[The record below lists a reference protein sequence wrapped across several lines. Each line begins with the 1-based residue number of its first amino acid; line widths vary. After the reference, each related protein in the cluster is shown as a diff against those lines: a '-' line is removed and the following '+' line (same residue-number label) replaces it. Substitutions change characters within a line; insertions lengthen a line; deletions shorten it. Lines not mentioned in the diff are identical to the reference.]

1 MWGVAPILVLPAT
14 KLRHPNHSKMRFVLT
29 LTFLFAAITY
39 GHSQTFV
46 DQIHA
51 GDKLPD
57 TIKVGG
63 FKEKPADN
71 CSCKIFEIVYTQDNI
86 TARSKNGSLAT
97 VIGIHYN
104 KDSIVTGV
112 VKVTMRFG
120 VDDAKQAYE
129 GRLPYMRRFVNEYP
143 GAKLI
148 KEHKA
153 NPDKEND
160 VDYFAYSLD
169 NGKVIRAFGY
179 ILSVLTEED
188 YLPKSSYKP
197 KFLGQF

>member
-1 MWGVAPILVLPAT
+1 MKI
-14 KLRHPNHSKMRFVLT
+14 RFILT
-29 LTFLFAAITY
+29 LILSFAAVIY

-46 DQIHA
+46 DMIHA

-57 TIKVGG
+57 SIEVGG
-63 FKEKPADN
+63 FKEKPAGK
-71 CSCKIFEIVYTQDNI
+71 CSCRIFQIVYTQDNI
-86 TARSKNGSLAT
+86 TSHSKNGSLAT

-112 VKVTMRFG
+112 IKLTMRFS
-120 VDDAKQAYE
+120 VEDAKQAYE
-129 GRLPYMRRFVNEYP
+129 GQLPYIRRFVKEYP

-153 NPDKEND
+153 NPNKKND
-160 VDYFAYSLD
+160 VNYFAYSLD
-169 NGKVIRAFGY
+169 NGKVIRTLGY

-188 YLPKSSYKP
+188 YLPNSSYKP
-197 KFLGQF
+197 KFLGSY